1 MALRQQATS
10 PLNEDAPTS
19 NSTPRSPSVE
29 QQEQQQQKPEEQEQ
43 PEGQSQEGQEQ
54 QEGQEGH
61 QEEQQGQEQEQ
72 KQAYK
77 PTHAEALAAH
87 IFAFVSSASDLSMSL
102 SHPPDDNDSKPSSN
116 GLNLEA
122 LKNGITSPR
131 EEGDEGQE
139 KEEDDEVKL
148 LRLRT
153 KKHEIVVV
161 PDRKY
166 LLCVVHD
173 AAHMA
178 GGRAR

>member
-1 MALRQQATS
+1 M
-10 PLNEDAPTS
+10 
-19 NSTPRSPSVE
+19 SPST
-29 QQEQQQQKPEEQEQ
+29 EQQQQPEGHEQ
-43 PEGQSQEGQEQ
+43 PEGQEQEGQEP
-54 QEGQEGH
+54 EGQEG
-61 QEEQQGQEQEQ
+61 QDEGQQEQQGQEQ
-72 KQAYK
+72 KQPYR

-102 SHPPDDNDSKPSSN
+102 SHPPDDNDAKPTSN
-116 GLNLEA
+116 GLNHEA
-122 LKNGITSPR
+122 LTNRITSPR

-173 AAHMA
+173 AVHMA